1 MNCLETQKAFSPYL
15 DGDLTRE
22 ECAALDAHL
31 GVCPVCRIQMEQ
43 TRELVRALALVER
56 PAPPPQL
63 AASISHALAA
73 ERAARAAQPAP
84 TVSGRLAR
92 WLQPHLM
99 PYAVGAFYSLLL
111 FVAVIGALKHQLT
124 TLRDLAVA
132 QRNESPERVTWLGGG
147 GGAGA
152 GGYDVTEPLSPSLYA
167 AARSPYTS
175 ESPSLN
181 PRGALARMTWTPP
194 PAGRPDDDDMIVV
207 ADVYGNGR
215 ASLAAIVE
223 PPRNPRALDDL
234 QDALRKNP
242 AFVPAAIDGRPQ
254 SLRVV
259 FVLQK
264 MNVDESTF

>member
-1 MNCLETQKAFSPYL
+1 MNCVETQRAFSPYL

-22 ECAALDAHL
+22 ECAALDSHL
-31 GVCPVCRIQMEQ
+31 DVCLVCRVQMEQ

-56 PAPPPQL
+56 PAPPPRL
-63 AASISHALAA
+63 AAAISHALAA
-73 ERAARAAQPAP
+73 ERAERAARPAP
-84 TVSGRLAR
+84 TVSGRLAHR
-92 WLQPHLM
+92 LQPHLM

-132 QRNESPERVTWLGGG
+132 QRKESPERVTWLGGR
-147 GGAGA
+147 GA
-152 GGYDVTEPLSPSLYA
+152 GYDVTQPLSPSLYA

-215 ASLAAIVE
+215 ASLAAVVE

-242 AFVPAAIDGRPQ
+242 AFVPASIDGRPQ

-264 MNVDESTF
+264 MNVDEFTF